1 MARLHDHSMT
11 ERDRRKR
18 PVWRPS
24 RRSWAPSFAIALVA
38 TAAGLA
44 GCNPEEHTV
53 QDSRQ
58 ADRLVAVTTVAAS
71 VPATGQYTGIV
82 GARIQSDLGFRV
94 QGKVVER
101 MVDTGQTVKKGQPL
115 MRIDPTDYTHA
126 LDAQAGNVAA
136 TRARWIQ
143 ADADERRYSRL
154 VISGAASRSAYDQAK
169 AAADSAKALLDAA
182 VAQEQVAKNQERYA
196 VLLADADG
204 TVMETRGEPGQ
215 VVTAGQ
221 VVVRLAHA
229 GAREAIVNLPETV
242 RPAIGSAAKASLYG
256 DSVQVVAH
264 LRQLSDAADPRT
276 RTFEARYV
284 MDGPGALAPLGAT
297 VTVRPDNDQVGTLLS
312 VPLGAIDDEGHGP
325 GVWVVDAK
333 TSKVSH
339 RSVQIQSLG
348 AEAVEIRGDLASG
361 DTIVATGGHYLH
373 DGEQVRQTTIQ
384 AAMQ

>member
-1 MARLHDHSMT
+1 MAS
-11 ERDRRKR
+11 
-18 PVWRPS
+18 V
-24 RRSWAPSFAIALVA
+24 VA
-38 TAAGLA
+38 VVGLA
-44 GCNPEEHTV
+44 GCQPEDHTAR
-53 QDSRQ
+53 DPRQ
-58 ADRLVAVTTVAAS
+58 ADRLVVVTTVAAS
-71 VPATGQYTGIV
+71 VPVTGQYTGIV

-94 QGKVVER
+94 QGKIVER
-101 MVDTGQTVKKGQPL
+101 MVDTGQMVKKGQPL

-136 TRARWIQ
+136 ARAHWIQ

-154 VISGAASRSAYDQAK
+154 VITGAASRSAYDQAK
-169 AAADSAKALLDAA
+169 AAADSAKAQLDAA
-182 VAQEQVAKNQERYA
+182 VAQERVAQTQARSA
-196 VLLADADG
+196 VLWAAAEG
-204 TVMETRGEPGQ
+204 PARETRGDPGQ
-215 VVTAGQ
+215 AVTAGQ
-221 VVVRLAHA
+221 LGVRLAHA

-242 RPAIGSAAKASLYG
+242 RPAIGSTAKANLYG
-256 DSVQVVAH
+256 DSVQVAAH

-284 MDGPGALAPLGAT
+284 MEGDGARAPLGAT
-297 VTVRPDNDQVGTLLS
+297 VTVRPESDQVGTPLS

-325 GVWVVDAK
+325 GVWVIDTK
-333 TSKVSH
+333 TSKVSY
-339 RSVQIQSLG
+339 RSVQIRSLG

>member
-1 MARLHDHSMT
+1 M
-11 ERDRRKR
+11 
-18 PVWRPS
+18 
-24 RRSWAPSFAIALVA
+24 
-38 TAAGLA
+38 
-44 GCNPEEHTV
+44 
-53 QDSRQ
+53 
-58 ADRLVAVTTVAAS
+58 AVTTIAPSVAA
-71 VPATGQYTGIV
+71 GGEYTGIV

-115 MRIDPTDYTHA
+115 MRIDATDYTHA
-126 LDAQAGNVAA
+126 FDAQAGNVTAA
-136 TRARWIQ
+136 RARWIQ
-143 ADADERRYSRL
+143 ADADDRRYGRL

-169 AAADSAKALLDAA
+169 AAADSAKALLEAA
-182 VAQEQVAKNQERYA
+182 EAQEQVAKNQEQYA

-229 GAREAIVNLPETV
+229 GPREAIVNLPETV
-242 RPAIGSAAKASLYG
+242 RPAIGSTAEASLYG
-256 DSVQVVAH
+256 ASVQVAAH

-284 MDGPGALAPLGAT
+284 MDGAGALAPLGAT
-297 VTVRPDNDQVGTLLS
+297 VTIRPDNDRVATLLS

-325 GVWVVDAK
+325 GVWVIDTK
-333 TSKVSH
+333 TSKVSY